1 METKKRIYVGLLTAS
16 LLFIFVVVL
25 TLWYLITHRDIIIN
39 QIVLIAV
46 AVIFGIILIVMGIGI
61 LAMVIMIV
69 KSKSIPSM
77 ENLTLWANDLLFPVS
92 IFIGKLIGIE
102 KEKILKSFIA
112 VNNYIVKSRKS
123 IPREKVLMLLPHC
136 LQNTDCPHKITID
149 INNCKKCGK
158 CPVGQLRDLCDH
170 YHAVLRVA
178 TGGTLARKWILEE
191 NPSAVIAIACERD
204 LASGIQD
211 TGGHLPVLGV
221 LNIRPN
227 GPCVNT
233 DVSLDQVNQA
243 LKTICKGGY

>member
-1 METKKRIYVGLLTAS
+1 METKKRIYVGLLSAS
-16 LLFIFVVVL
+16 LLFITLVAL
-25 TLWYLITHRDIIIN
+25 SLWYLITHRDIIIN
-39 QIVLIAV
+39 QILLIAV
-46 AVIFGIILIVMGIGI
+46 VVVFGIILMIMGMGI

-69 KSKSIPSM
+69 KSKSIPSL

-92 IFIGKLIGIE
+92 IFIGKLMGIE

-112 VNNYIVKSRKS
+112 VNNYIVRSRKI

-136 LQNTDCPHKITID
+136 LQSSDCPHKITID

-158 CPVGQLRDLCDH
+158 CPVGQLRDLCDR
-170 YHAVLRVA
+170 YQAVLRVA
-178 TGGTLARKWILEE
+178 TGGTLARKWIMEE
-191 NPSAVIAIACERD
+191 SPTAVIAIACERD

-227 GPCVNT
+227 GPCINT
-233 DVSLDQVNQA
+233 NVSLDQVDQA
-243 LKTICKGGY
+243 LRIICKGGC